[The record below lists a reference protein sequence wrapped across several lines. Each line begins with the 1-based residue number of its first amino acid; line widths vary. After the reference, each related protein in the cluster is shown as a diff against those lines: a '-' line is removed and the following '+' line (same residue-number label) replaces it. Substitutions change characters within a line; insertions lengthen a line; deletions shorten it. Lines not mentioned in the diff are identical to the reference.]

1 VAAALAALRTRRT
14 AGSLSSGLHHASRAS
29 GMGFCTFNGLALA
42 TKAARD
48 QGARVLIID
57 LDAHGGGGTYSIVK
71 RWPGVVQLDL
81 VVSPLDIYTP
91 QAPSTLDHIRDAA
104 DYLPVLRERM
114 AALDDGA
121 GFDLVIYN
129 AGVDPYE
136 GCDIGGLSGM
146 TAGMLA
152 ERDQI
157 VFGWAARHACPVAF
171 VLAGGY
177 VGDRLP
183 QATLVD
189 LHRQTIAA
197 AVSQLDPV
205 VQ

>member
-1 VAAALAALRTRRT
+1 MAPTLLTAQELAMVHDPAYVRAVRTGRPRLLAESSGIHWDSNVWLAVRASNGGAVAAALAALRARRN

-81 VVSPLDIYTP
+81 VVSPIDLYTP

-104 DYLPVLRERM
+104 DYLPVLRERL
-114 AALDDGA
+114 AALKDGP
-121 GFDLVIYN
+121 G
-129 AGVDPYE
+129 
-136 GCDIGGLSGM
+136 S
-146 TAGMLA
+146 T
-152 ERDQI
+152 
-157 VFGWAARHACPVAF
+157 
-171 VLAGGY
+171 
-177 VGDRLP
+177 
-183 QATLVD
+183 
-189 LHRQTIAA
+189 
-197 AVSQLDPV
+197 S
-205 VQ
+205 